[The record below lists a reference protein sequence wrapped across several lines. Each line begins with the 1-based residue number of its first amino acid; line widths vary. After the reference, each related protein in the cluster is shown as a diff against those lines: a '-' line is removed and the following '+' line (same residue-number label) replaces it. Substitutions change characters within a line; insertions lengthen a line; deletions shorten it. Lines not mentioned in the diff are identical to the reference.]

1 MPEKSQT
8 KLADALERVSKVA
21 RKTVVKSASIERA
34 DRELLTERG
43 YLQEIFKGWY
53 LLSRPV
59 EKPGDSTAWY
69 TAFWD
74 FLSVYLGERFGS
86 DYCLQ
91 AGSSID
97 LHTGANLIPRQV
109 IALTGRGGKM
119 QLELPHHT
127 SVLVYQDPK
136 NLPRDAEVVRGVRT
150 MPLTM
155 ALCRIP
161 PSFFENQPL
170 SAEIGLRA
178 VRSVED
184 LTRAILEIESPTL
197 ASRFTGA
204 YQFLGDNERAEQISK
219 ALKSAGI
226 VFEPVNPFVKPE
238 PVFARGARLL
248 SAYAGRIEGLFKT
261 LREEVLETF
270 GDMPPKPVEHA
281 ETYLDN
287 VEAVYEHDAYNSLS
301 IEGYRVTPELIERI
315 RSGSWNPD
323 GNPKDQQEMAALA
336 AKGYFEAF
344 RMVKKSLA
352 RVLQGENAGKVLRQ
366 DYSDWYR
373 AMFSE
378 SVRAGLLQPYHLAGH
393 RSAPVYIRA
402 SRHVP
407 PPHEAVNDAMT
418 ALLDLLESEQKPI
431 VRAVLGHWLFGFIH
445 PYMDGN
451 GRIARFLMNLMM
463 ASGGYPWTIV
473 RTTRRREY
481 LDALE
486 AASADQNIGPFANF
500 IREEMSVDWS
510 KELAK
515 R

>member
-1 MPEKSQT
+1 MPDKSQT
-8 KLADALERVSKVA
+8 ELADALERVSKVA
-21 RKTVVKSASIERA
+21 RKAVVKSASIERS
-34 DRELLTERG
+34 DRELLTKRG

-74 FLSVYLGERFGS
+74 FLSVYLEERFGS

-127 SVLVYQDPK
+127 SVLVYQDAK

-170 SAEIGLRA
+170 SAEIALRA

-184 LTRAILEIESPTL
+184 LTRAVLEIESPTL

-204 YQFLGDNERAEQISK
+204 YQFLGDTERAEQISK

-226 VFEPVNPFVKPE
+226 VFEPVNPFAKPE
-238 PVFARGARLL
+238 PVFARGTRLL
-248 SAYAGRIEGLFKT
+248 SAHAGRIQGLFKT
-261 LREEVLETF
+261 LREPVLEVF
-270 GDMPPKPVEHA
+270 RDWPSKSLAQPQS
-281 ETYLDN
+281 YLDY
-287 VEAVYEHDAYNSLS
+287 VEAVYTHDAYNSLS

-323 GNPKDQQEMAALA
+323 GNPKDQQEMAAMA
-336 AKGYFEAF
+336 AEGYLEAF
-344 RMVKKSLA
+344 RMVEKSL
-352 RVLQGENAGKVLRQ
+352 RSRSGVQIPLGPPPPR
-366 DYSDWYR
+366 
-373 AMFSE
+373 
-378 SVRAGLLQPYHLAGH
+378 AGH
-393 RSAPVYIRA
+393 RGHGRVQFLAP
-402 SRHVP
+402 
-407 PPHEAVNDAMT
+407 
-418 ALLDLLESEQKPI
+418 
-431 VRAVLGHWLFGFIH
+431 
-445 PYMDGN
+445 
-451 GRIARFLMNLMM
+451 
-463 ASGGYPWTIV
+463 
-473 RTTRRREY
+473 
-481 LDALE
+481 
-486 AASADQNIGPFANF
+486 
-500 IREEMSVDWS
+500 
-510 KELAK
+510 
-515 R
+515 

>member
-1 MPEKSQT
+1 MPETLQT
-8 KLADALERVSKVA
+8 KLADALERVSKAA
-21 RKTVVKSASIERA
+21 RMAVVKSASIERA
-34 DRELLTERG
+34 DRELLTGRG

-69 TAFWD
+69 SAFWD
-74 FLSVYLGERFGS
+74 FLSVYLEERFGS

-109 IALTGRGGKM
+109 IALTARGGKM
-119 QLELPHHT
+119 QLELPHNT
-127 SVLVYQDPK
+127 SVLVYQDAK
-136 NLPRDAEVVRGVRT
+136 NLPRETEVVRGVRA

-170 SAEIGLRA
+170 SAEIALRA
-178 VRSVED
+178 VKSVDD
-184 LTRAILEIESPTL
+184 LTRVILETESPTL
-197 ASRFTGA
+197 AGRFTGA
-204 YQFLGDNERAEQISK
+204 YQFLGDTERAEQISK
-219 ALKSAGI
+219 VLRSAGI
-226 VFEPVNPFVKPE
+226 VFEPENPFVKPA
-238 PVFARGARLL
+238 PVFAGRTRLL
-248 SAYAGRIEGLFKT
+248 SAYAGRIEGLYKT
-261 LREEVLETF
+261 LRQPLVEVFRDWPHQPLEQ
-270 GDMPPKPVEHA
+270 P
-281 ETYLDN
+281 ETYLDH
-287 VEAVYEHDAYNSLS
+287 VEAVYTHDAYNSLS

-323 GNPKDQQEMAALA
+323 GDPKDQKEVGGMA
-336 AKGYFEAF
+336 AKGYLEAF
-344 RMVKKSLA
+344 RAVKKSVA
-352 RVLQGENAGKVLRQ
+352 RVLQGESAGQVFRQ

-378 SVRAGLLQPYHLAGH
+378 SVRAGLLQSYHLAGH

-418 ALLDLLESEQKPI
+418 ALLDLLQQEPEPI

-451 GRIARFLMNLMM
+451 GRMARFLMNLMM
-463 ASGGYPWTIV
+463 ASGRYPWTIV
-473 RTTRRREY
+473 RTTRRKEY

-486 AASADQNIGPFANF
+486 AASADQNILPFAKF
-500 IREEMSVDWS
+500 IREEMSVDWT
-510 KELAK
+510 KEPA
-515 R
+515 RR

>member
-1 MPEKSQT
+1 MPEKSHT
-8 KLADALERVSKVA
+8 KLADSLERVSKAA
-21 RKTVVKSASIERA
+21 RKGVVKSAWIERA
-34 DRELLTERG
+34 DRELLTRRG

-53 LLSRPV
+53 LLSRPS

-69 TAFWD
+69 SAFWD
-74 FLSVYLGERFGS
+74 FLSVYLEDRFGS

-109 IALTGRGGKM
+109 IALTARGGKM
-119 QLELPHHT
+119 HLELPHST
-127 SVLVYQDPK
+127 SVLVYQDTK
-136 NLPRDAEVVRGVRT
+136 NLPREAELVRGVRA

-170 SAEIGLRA
+170 SAEIALRA
-178 VRSVED
+178 VRSVDD

-204 YQFLGDNERAEQISK
+204 YQFLGDTERAEQISK
-219 ALKSAGI
+219 TLKSAGI
-226 VFEPVNPFVKPE
+226 VFEPANPFVRPE
-238 PVFARGARLL
+238 PVFARGTRLL
-248 SAYAGRIEGLFKT
+248 SGYAGRIEGLFNT
-261 LREEVLETF
+261 LREPVLEVF
-270 GDMPPKPVEHA
+270 RDWPPKPLEDSEAYVDH
-281 ETYLDN
+281 
-287 VEAVYEHDAYNSLS
+287 VEAVYTHDAYNSLS
-301 IEGYRVTPELIERI
+301 IEGYRVTPDLIERI

-323 GNPKDQQEMAALA
+323 GEPKDQQEVAAMA
-336 AKGYFEAF
+336 AKGYLEAF
-344 RMVKKSLA
+344 RTVKKSVA
-352 RVLQGENAGKVLRQ
+352 RVLHGERAGQVFRQ

-378 SVRAGLLQPYHLAGH
+378 SVRAGLLQSYHLAGH

-407 PPHEAVNDAMT
+407 PPPEAVNDAMT
-418 ALLDLLESEQKPI
+418 ALLDLLENEQEPI

-451 GRIARFLMNLMM
+451 GRMARFLMNLMM

-473 RTTRRREY
+473 RTTRRKEY
-481 LDALE
+481 LAALE
-486 AASADQNIGPFANF
+486 AASADQTISPFAKF
-500 IREEMSVDWS
+500 IREEMGVDWT
-510 KELAK
+510 KESS
-515 R
+515 

>member
-1 MPEKSQT
+1 MPEKSHT
-8 KLADALERVSKVA
+8 KLADALKRVSKAA
-21 RKTVVKSASIERA
+21 RKAVVKSASIERA

-43 YLQEIFKGWY
+43 YLQEVFKGWY

-69 TAFWD
+69 SAFWD
-74 FLSVYLGERFGS
+74 FLSVYLEERFGS

-97 LHTGANLIPRQV
+97 LHTGTNLIPRQV
-109 IALTGRGGKM
+109 IALTARGGKM
-119 QLELPHHT
+119 QLELPHGT
-127 SVLVYQDPK
+127 SVLVYQDAK
-136 NLPRDAEVVRGVRT
+136 NLPRETEVVRGVRA

-170 SAEIGLRA
+170 SAEIALRA

-184 LTRAILEIESPTL
+184 LTRAIFETESPTL

-204 YQFLGDNERAEQISK
+204 YQFLGDTERAEQISK
-219 ALKSAGI
+219 TLRSAGI
-226 VFEPVNPFVKPE
+226 AFESANPFMRPE
-238 PVFARGARLL
+238 PVFAGGTRLL
-248 SAYAGRIEGLFKT
+248 SAYAGRIEGLFRT
-261 LREEVLETF
+261 LREPVLEVF
-270 GDMPPKPVEHA
+270 PDWPPKPLEHSEA
-281 ETYLDN
+281 YLDH
-287 VEAVYEHDAYNSLS
+287 VEAVYTHDAYNSLS

-323 GNPKDQQEMAALA
+323 GEPKDQQEIAAMA
-336 AKGYFEAF
+336 AKGYLEAF
-344 RMVKKSLA
+344 RMVKKSAA
-352 RVLQGENAGKVLRQ
+352 RVLQGENAGQVFRQ
-366 DYSDWYR
+366 DYSNWYR

-378 SVRAGLLQPYHLAGH
+378 SVRTGLLQSYHLAGH

-407 PPHEAVNDAMT
+407 PPHEAVNDGMG
-418 ALLDLLESEQKPI
+418 ALLDLLQGEQESI

-451 GRIARFLMNLMM
+451 GRMARFMMNVMM
-463 ASGGYPWTIV
+463 AAGGYPWTIV
-473 RTTRRREY
+473 RTTRRKEY

-486 AASADQNIGPFANF
+486 AASADQNIVPFAQF
-500 IREEMSVDWS
+500 LREEMSVDWT
-510 KELAK
+510 KEPVC